1 MSGRI
6 KLRIGILTTLDCPI
20 LPIHLEAIQR
30 NGFTDMVIICDTK
43 VTNPRDIEI
52 WNTRTGGLAGEY
64 GLQGRTKELLAGL
77 LAPVFFVSNH
87 NSSECIKLI
96 ESEGLNILVNSGTP
110 RKLSTLLLNSAEFG
124 VLNVHPG
131 VLPKYRGSCAVEW
144 SIFNGD
150 KIGNTVHFMDEGYD
164 SGPIIEVDTNDW
176 NSDDD
181 YHKIRSNLYRQA
193 GPLIASA
200 LLRISLGE
208 IDMSTTKKQDELLAQ
223 YWKPIEPEYMEI
235 VIEKI
240 ASLKPS
246 T

>member
-1 MSGRI
+1 MSSRI

-30 NGFTDMVIICDTK
+30 NGFRDIVIVCDTK

-64 GLQGRTKELLAGL
+64 GLQERTVELLAGL
-77 LAPVFFVSNH
+77 MVPVFFVSNH
-87 NSSECIKLI
+87 NSAECIKLI
-96 ESEGLNILVNSGTP
+96 EFQELNILINSGTP

-124 VLNVHPG
+124 VVNVHPG

-144 SIFNGD
+144 SIFND
-150 KIGNTVHFMDEGYD
+150 DRIGNTVHFMDEGYD
-164 SGPIIEVDTNDW
+164 SGPIIQVEANDW

-181 YHKIRSNLYRQA
+181 YHKIRSNIYRRS

-200 LLRISLGE
+200 LQRISLGE
-208 IDMSTTKKQDELLAQ
+208 IDKSTAQKQDELLAQ
-223 YWKPIEPEYMEI
+223 YWKPIAPEYMQI
-235 VIEKI
+235 VMEKI
-240 ASLKPS
+240 ATIK